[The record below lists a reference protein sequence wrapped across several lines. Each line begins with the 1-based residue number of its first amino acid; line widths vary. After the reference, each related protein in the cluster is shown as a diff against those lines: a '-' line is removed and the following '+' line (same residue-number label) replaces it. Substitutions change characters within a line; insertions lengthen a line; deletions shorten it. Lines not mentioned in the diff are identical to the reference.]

1 MQRWF
6 LSYHSPDH
14 ALAERLKAAIER
26 RDSSTRVFFA
36 PSHLRAGSSWSAQL
50 AQEIAEANAFILL
63 VGESG
68 VGNWQVPEYDEALDR
83 WVKSPSEFALIVV
96 LLEGQSVPGLPFV
109 RRLHFVVSPDPAS
122 EKDIGRICE
131 AASGRGSQPG
141 ALWRYTAPYR
151 GLDAMQERDSDYF
164 FGRTDETVNVLSSLA
179 SASDRLPVL
188 IGNSG
193 VGKSSLAQAGVL
205 AALKR
210 QAWPEGARAPNAWP
224 SAFQDSRQWSFLT
237 LRPGADPLKAIV
249 DSFLDTWG
257 YTATDFE
264 RARQLNGWVEL
275 LRDGKATLTDMIDA
289 TARRCAEL
297 KQPAAPGY
305 FLYVDQGE
313 ELYVRAEEAQRRRF
327 SDLVARALAD
337 PRLHI
342 MMSLRSDFLGHL
354 QGDEPLFRARE
365 QIDVPPLREAE
376 LREVISRPAQLLAAR
391 FESESLIDII
401 TQRTAEDSIRDVGA
415 LPLLSYTLDDM
426 WTQMV
431 RSDDGI
437 LRLPAQSFE
446 LGGVL
451 VSRADNFLASR
462 PDAEPILRRVLTLRL
477 ATVRDDGEPTRR
489 RATRGEFS
497 PEEWRLVSDLAD
509 YPNRLLVTAVT
520 GSGESY
526 AEVAHEAIFRRWG
539 RLREWIAAE
548 REFLVWRSGL
558 DAARRAWEA
567 APPKS
572 RKDALLMGFALA
584 QARNWLSRRGADLSD
599 EDRRFV
605 EQSRK
610 TARGRSLRTRILIGA
625 LALPIAAILV
635 LFAVVIGRE
644 QLKQLTVVRPFMND
658 AVRPYVLSASAE
670 SVLKPGDVFHEC
682 ASPPGKDYC
691 PQMVV
696 VPAGQ
701 FTMGSPEIPMSA
713 LPNITVQQIA
723 ASLEPQHQVTIPAA
737 FAVSKNEI
745 TFDEWDTSVAD
756 GDCGAVEDY
765 GLGRG
770 QQPAVGVGFAGVE
783 CYVAWLSK
791 VTGKAYRLLSEAEYE
806 YAARAGTQTVFPWGD
821 QAGTNN
827 ANCKDCGSEWD
838 GVKPAPV
845 GSFPPNAFGLN
856 DMVGNIFEWVAD
868 CWHDNYQ
875 GAPADGSPWLTGGDC
890 TRRPIRGG
898 SFYYPSTT
906 VASAFRYWAKGNTW
920 GATLGFRVARTL
932 VPPGK
937 AAK

>member
-6 LSYHSPDH
+6 LSYHSPDQ
-14 ALAERLKAAIER
+14 ALAERLKAAIESK
-26 RDSSTRVFFA
+26 DPSTRVFFA
-36 PSHLRAGSSWSAQL
+36 PSHLRAGGSWSAQL

-83 WVKSPSEFALIVV
+83 WVKSPNEFALIVV
-96 LLEGQSVPGLPFV
+96 LVEGQSVPGLPFV
-109 RRLHFVVSPDPAS
+109 RRLHFVISPDPAS
-122 EKDIGRICE
+122 EKDVGRIYD
-131 AASGRGSQPG
+131 ATSGRGSQPG

-151 GLDAMQERDSDYF
+151 GLDAMQEKDSDYF
-164 FGRTDETVNVLSSLA
+164 FGRKAETVNILSALA
-179 SASDRLPVL
+179 GTTDKLPIL

-210 QAWPEGARAPNAWP
+210 QAWPEEARAPNAWP

-237 LRPGADPLKAIV
+237 LRPGADPLKV
-249 DSFLDTWG
+249 LVESFLDTWG
-257 YTATDFE
+257 YAATDFE
-264 RARQLNGWVEL
+264 RTRQQNGWIDL
-275 LRDGKATLTDMIDA
+275 LRTGKATLTDLIDA
-289 TARRCAEL
+289 TARRCVEL
-297 KQPAAPGY
+297 KQPPAPGY

-313 ELYVRAEEAQRRRF
+313 ELYVRAEQDHRRRF
-327 SDLVARALAD
+327 SELITRALPD

-354 QGDEPLFRARE
+354 QSDEPLFRVRE
-365 QIDVPPLREAE
+365 QIDVPPLRESD
-376 LREVISRPAQLLAAR
+376 LREVIGRPAQLLAAR

-431 RSDDGI
+431 RADDGI

-489 RATRGEFS
+489 RAPRTEFS

-509 YPNRLLVTAVT
+509 YPNRLLVTATT
-520 GSGESY
+520 GAGESY

-567 APPKS
+567 APQRS
-572 RKDALLMGFALA
+572 RKDALLMGFALT
-584 QARNWLSRRGADLSD
+584 QARDWLAKRSADLSED
-599 EDRRFV
+599 DRRFI

-610 TARGRSLRTRILIGA
+610 TARGRSWRTRILIGA
-625 LALPIAAILV
+625 LALPIAAILA
-635 LFAVVIGRE
+635 LFAVVWGRYE
-644 QLKQLTVVRPFMND
+644 LQEFTALRPFMND
-658 AVRPYVLSASAE
+658 NVRPYVLSTAAE
-670 SVLKPGDVFHEC
+670 SGLKPADIFREC
-682 ASPPGKDYC
+682 AGPPGKDYC
-691 PQMVV
+691 PSMVV
-696 VPAGQ
+696 VPAGK
-701 FTMGSPEIPMSA
+701 FTMGSPEMPESS
-713 LPNITVQQIA
+713 LPNTTVQQIV
-723 ASLEPQHQVTIPAA
+723 ASLQPQHPVTIATA

-756 GDCGAVEDY
+756 GHCGTVDDFGY
-765 GLGRG
+765 GRG
-770 QQPAVGVGFAGVE
+770 QQPVIAVSLAGAE

-791 VTGKAYRLLSEAEYE
+791 VTGKTYRLLSEAEYE
-806 YAARAGTQTVFPWGD
+806 FAARAGTQTVFPWGD
-821 QAGTNN
+821 EVGKNN

-856 DMVGNIFEWVAD
+856 DMAGNVFSWVAD

-875 GAPADGSPWLTGGDC
+875 GAPADGSPWMTGGDC
-890 TRRPIRGG
+890 TRRTIRGG
-898 SFYYPSTT
+898 SWYYPSGT
-906 VASAFRYWAKGNTW
+906 VASAFRYWSKADTW
-920 GATLGFRVARTL
+920 GSTLGFRVARTL
-932 VPPGK
+932 VRSGDTVK
-937 AAK
+937 